1 MMTPEIFLAL
11 LAFAFVTSATPG
23 PNNVM
28 LLASGVNFGF
38 RRSLP
43 HMAGIALG
51 HAGMVFLVGVGLM
64 GIFISY
70 PPAQLALKV
79 VSVVYMLW
87 LAWKIANAAPPDGA
101 RTKAR
106 PLTFLQAAA
115 FQWVN
120 PKAWVI
126 SLGAVSIYAPSQD
139 WGAVAWVAAGFLC
152 VGWTSTVIW
161 TGLGLGV
168 RRLLQRPDW
177 LRLFN
182 YSMAALLVA
191 SLVPVVFAD

>member
-1 MMTPEIFLAL
+1 MENCPC
-11 LAFAFVTSATPG
+11 
-23 PNNVM
+23 
-28 LLASGVNFGF
+28 
-38 RRSLP
+38 R
-43 HMAGIALG
+43 
-51 HAGMVFLVGVGLM
+51 
-64 GIFISY
+64 
-70 PPAQLALKV
+70 
-79 VSVVYMLW
+79 
-87 LAWKIANAAPPDGA
+87 PPDGA
-101 RTKAR
+101 SAKGN

-126 SLGAVSIYAPSQD
+126 SLGAVSIYAPTQD

-168 RRLLQRPDW
+168 RRLLQRPRW

-191 SLVPVVFAD
+191 SLVPVVFTG